1 MTLNLII
8 AFIGIAFMVGLSGV
22 GSVYGL
28 TMCGNAVVG
37 ALKKRPDA
45 MGIYILLSALPS
57 TQGIYGF
64 VGYFM
69 VQKYLTAGIT
79 TLQAA
84 AILGGGIALGLV
96 ALLSAIRQGQVC
108 ANGVA
113 ATGSGHNVT
122 AGTMIMAAFPEFYAI
137 LATMHILKPAR
148 CARQPI
154 GCLVS
159 R

>member
-113 ATGSGHNVT
+113 AT
-122 AGTMIMAAFPEFYAI
+122 
-137 LATMHILKPAR
+137 
-148 CARQPI
+148 
-154 GCLVS
+154 
-159 R
+159 

>member
-1 MTLNLII
+1 MTNLII
-8 AFIGIAFMVGLSGV
+8 AYIGIALMVGLSGI

-28 TMCGNAVVG
+28 TICGNTVVG

-45 MGIYILLSALPS
+45 LGVYILLSALPS

-64 VGYFM
+64 VGYFLL
-69 VQKYLTAGIT
+69 QGFLTPGIT
-79 TLQAA
+79 ALQAA
-84 AILGGGIALGLV
+84 AIFGAGTALGFV

-113 ATGSGHNVT
+113 ATGAGHNVT

-137 LATMHILKPAR
+137 LALLVLILIRNLMGVPV
-148 CARQPI
+148 
-154 GCLVS
+154 L
-159 R
+159 

>member
-8 AFIGIAFMVGLSGV
+8 AFIGVALMVGAAGI

-28 TMCGNAVVG
+28 TICGNAVVG
-37 ALKKRPDA
+37 SLKKRPEA
-45 MGIYILLSALPS
+45 LGTYILLSALPS

-69 VQKYLTAGIT
+69 IQSYLTPGIT

-84 AILGGGIALGLV
+84 AVLGGGIALGFVGLF
-96 ALLSAIRQGQVC
+96 SAIRQGQVC
-108 ANGVA
+108 ANGIS
-113 ATGSGHNVT
+113 ATGAGHDVT

-137 LATMHILKPAR
+137 LALLVVILMGGLMGTPVVA
-148 CARQPI
+148 
-154 GCLVS
+154 
-159 R
+159 

>member
-8 AFIGIAFMVGLSGV
+8 AFVGVALMVGAAGI

-28 TMCGNAVVG
+28 TLCGNAVVG
-37 ALKKRPDA
+37 SLKKRPEA
-45 MGIYILLSALPS
+45 LGTYILLSALPS

-69 VQKYLTAGIT
+69 VQSYLTPGIT

-84 AILGGGIALGLV
+84 AILGGGLALGLV
-96 ALLSAIRQGQVC
+96 GFFSALRQGQVC
-108 ANGVA
+108 ANGIA
-113 ATGSGHNVT
+113 ATGSGYNVT

-137 LATMHILKPAR
+137 LGLLVVILMGSLMGTPVVA
-148 CARQPI
+148 
-154 GCLVS
+154 
-159 R
+159 

>member
-96 ALLSAIRQGQVC
+96 ALLSAIRQGEVC
-108 ANGVA
+108 ANA
-113 ATGSGHNVT
+113 ASENNQYHGAQKFTQQVFRTCYH
-122 AGTMIMAAFPEFYAI
+122 
-137 LATMHILKPAR
+137 
-148 CARQPI
+148 
-154 GCLVS
+154 
-159 R
+159 

>member
-1 MTLNLII
+1 MTNLII
-8 AFIGIAFMVGLSGV
+8 AYIGIALMVGLSGI

-28 TMCGNAVVG
+28 TICGNTVVG

-45 MGIYILLSALPS
+45 LGVYILLSALPS

-64 VGYFM
+64 VGYFLL
-69 VQKYLTAGIT
+69 QGFLTPGIT
-79 TLQAA
+79 ELQAA
-84 AILGGGIALGLV
+84 AIFGAGMALGFV

-113 ATGSGHNVT
+113 ATGAGHNVT

-137 LATMHILKPAR
+137 LALLVLILIRNLMGVPV
-148 CARQPI
+148 
-154 GCLVS
+154 L
-159 R
+159 